1 MPELV
6 QAIRLLQQ
14 VPLFRGLDS
23 TELSAVATAAQSCRI
38 DSGEFFFQQGATADI
53 IYVLQQGRVKLTQS
67 TPEGPHVVFRFIG
80 PGELFGPMAAFEGQ
94 VYPVS
99 AQAVRWCR
107 ALCWKG
113 RTMAGLMETYPRI
126 AINALRELT
135 ARLQDLRE
143 RYRELATE
151 RVERRVAHAVMRL
164 ARQAGWQT
172 AGGLLIDMPLSR
184 QDLAEMTGTT
194 LYTVSR
200 VLSGWERTGLIET
213 GRQRVTIL
221 QPLDLRAVGED
232 LPQSVAPLRQR
243 KRAG

>member
-1 MPELV
+1 MPELA
-6 QAIRLLQQ
+6 QAIRLLLE

-23 TELSAVATAAQSCRI
+23 TELSAVATAAQSYRVE
-38 DSGEFFFQQGATADI
+38 SGEFFFQQGATADI

-67 TPEGPHVVFRFIG
+67 TPEGLHIVFRFIG
-80 PGELFGPMAAFEGQ
+80 PGELFGPMSAFEGQ

-113 RTMAGLMETYPRI
+113 RTMAALMETYPRI
-126 AINALRELT
+126 AISALRELT

-151 RVERRVAHAVMRL
+151 RVERRVAHALIRL
-164 ARQAGWQT
+164 AGQAGWKT
-172 AGGLLIDMPLSR
+172 EHGVLIDMPLSR
-184 QDLAEMTGTT
+184 PDLAEMAGTT

-200 VLSGWERTGLIET
+200 ILCGWQRDGLPPDT
-213 GRQRVTIL
+213 DAQRLVT
-221 QPLDLRAVGED
+221 Q
-232 LPQSVAPLRQR
+232 AP
-243 KRAG
+243 A